1 MNLKVFLLIL
11 LLLSG
16 CHSEGQLPIQAD
28 ELEQI
33 HCREVS
39 DDNSALGYYLEG
51 CVDGYRGEPFNGIAI
66 WGAPDRPSYS
76 AAQFKDGLRDGYSFS
91 TSAPPERLLSQSAWY
106 KNGKLHGWQLNFQ
119 YQQTQLRSRELFQ
132 DGERQE
138 LWLYDNQGQ
147 LDSFKRFDQ
156 GKVVESISYEQGR
169 ERMKQ
174 FKRDGEKLTV
184 WKSYFPDGSLKSFSE
199 HLDEENLRKLK
210 EQGYYANGRLKL
222 DYLFDRLQRTAV
234 QHTFWRNGQRQSEQ
248 HYGFFPSIAADGIWL
263 SYCETNGALSKRTPF
278 RRGAKQGEEQ
288 LFHCNGQ
295 LQVSK
300 RFDQDKLI
308 PQTLNYF
315 DEQGRNYLQ
324 EEIGANGKVLHTRV
338 YDEQGKLTYQ
348 D

>member
-1 MNLKVFLLIL
+1 MNYSLFLLTL
-11 LLLSG
+11 LLLAG
-16 CHSEGQLPIQAD
+16 CHSEVQLPIKAD
-28 ELEQI
+28 KLEPI
-33 HCREVS
+33 HCREVK
-39 DDNSALGYYLEG
+39 DDNGALGYYLED
-51 CVDGYRGEPFNGIAI
+51 CIDGYRGEPFSGIAI

-76 AAQFKDGLRDGYSFS
+76 AAQFKDGLRHGYSFS
-91 TSAPPERLLSQSAWY
+91 TSAPPERLLNQSAWY

-119 YQQTQLRSRELFQ
+119 YQQTQLRSRELYR

-138 LWLYDNQGQ
+138 LWLYDSQGQ

-156 GKVVESISYEQGR
+156 GTVIEFISYEQGR
-169 ERMKQ
+169 ERRKQ
-174 FKRDGEKLTV
+174 FKRDGEKFTV
-184 WKSYFPDGSLKSFSE
+184 WKSYFPDGSLKNFSE

-222 DYLFDRLQRTAV
+222 DYLFDRRQRTAV

-263 SYCETNGALSKRTPF
+263 SYCESNGALSKRTPYS
-278 RRGAKQGEEQ
+278 RGAKQGEEQ
-288 LFHCNGQ
+288 LFHCNDQ

-300 RFDQDKLI
+300 RFDRDKLI
-308 PQTLNYF
+308 PQTLSYF

-324 EEIGANGKVLHTRV
+324 EDIGTNGKVLHTRV